1 MSQEQ
6 EFMYRAIELAE
17 QAVRHGNHP
26 FGALLVHDGKII
38 LEAENSVHTEK
49 DVTRHAELNLVS
61 KASQTIDPEVL
72 KECIL
77 YTSTEPC
84 AMCSGAIYWA
94 GIRKVVY
101 ATSAKTL
108 DKVAGH
114 GIDIAAE
121 TIFDSTHPKVE
132 IVGPVHE
139 DKADELHWSYW
150 PNLGT
155 EAHSIQSH
163 ANNTINM
170 DG

>member
-1 MSQEQ
+1 MNQEQ
-6 EFMYRAIELAE
+6 AFIYRAIELAE
-17 QAVRHGNHP
+17 QAVQHGNHP

-38 LEAENSVHTEK
+38 LEAENTIHTEA

-61 KASQTIDPEVL
+61 KASRTIDPEVL
-72 KECIL
+72 KECTL

-132 IVGPVHE
+132 IIGPIHE
-139 DKADELHWSYW
+139 DKADKLHWDYW
-150 PNLGT
+150 PNLG
-155 EAHSIQSH
+155 
-163 ANNTINM
+163 
-170 DG
+170 